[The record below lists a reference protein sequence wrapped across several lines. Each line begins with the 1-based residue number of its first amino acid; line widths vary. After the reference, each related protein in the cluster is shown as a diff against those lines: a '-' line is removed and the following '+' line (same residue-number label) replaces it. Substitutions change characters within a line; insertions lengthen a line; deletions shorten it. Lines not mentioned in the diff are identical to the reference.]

1 MKATLVCCY
10 IPGHSSGTSNSSL
23 SLVLATDISYL
34 IPESQVQCWVIGASP
49 LCVFFS
55 PANHIVT
62 TSHFVHL
69 HFDPP
74 PRPNSSKAWPL
85 RVTWMPGSAGRW
97 WKWGYNYNVRPP
109 ATTIGIMVSIGN
121 HHQMAAR
128 FGLVKYYNLPR
139 YRVLMFFV
147 CLRCALEGISL

>member
-1 MKATLVCCY
+1 MGERNRRKQHLLDRRIDLGKAKASANLTQLLLKRNISQNDRCFNSFITRMKATVVCCY

-49 LCVFFS
+49 VLCFS

-69 HFDPP
+69 HFDP

-97 WKWGYNYNVRPP
+97 NIATMWGPRP
-109 ATTIGIMVSIGN
+109 
-121 HHQMAAR
+121 R
-128 FGLVKYYNLPR
+128 
-139 YRVLMFFV
+139 
-147 CLRCALEGISL
+147 